1 MEMKHIFMTVLVI
14 LGVCSFALSLKCWDC
29 HNDDNKDCQDTS
41 TNIEAECLS
50 ENDSCSK
57 VIINGKV
64 TKGCAGLAKKDGC
77 KESKDYDAE
86 AKKGVL
92 TCYCQGDFC
101 NSAGSFQVYPV
112 LIASLILASL
122 LT

>member
-1 MEMKHIFMTVLVI
+1 MGGKNDWRLKHDDLI
-14 LGVCSFALSLKCWDC
+14 LNLSFKF
-29 HNDDNKDCQDTS
+29 
-41 TNIEAECLS
+41 S
-50 ENDSCSK
+50 E
-57 VIINGKV
+57 V